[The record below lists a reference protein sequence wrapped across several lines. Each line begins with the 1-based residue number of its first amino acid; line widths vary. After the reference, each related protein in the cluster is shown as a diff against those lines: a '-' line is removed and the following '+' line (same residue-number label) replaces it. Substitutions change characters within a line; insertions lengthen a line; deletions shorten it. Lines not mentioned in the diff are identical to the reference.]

1 MSPDQWRLILSLCI
15 FCPAWKASFKISSPP
30 LIINHFETGYFRL
43 RDFRKLWRIFKGA
56 LLANLEPR
64 NFANWA
70 ACWVFKRLDCRS
82 RNMLRAVLSGRRNN
96 LQAPHQ
102 ISCCRFEV
110 NLLPKLVQPDTFS
123 ENCGVHRS
131 FSLHNLH
138 SSLCLMTVAA
148 GRIDFH
154 LQAHTPCHGVLWL
167 VSRRRI
173 YALDVGHDI
182 AVGRLGFGWPV
193 KSLYHTVWFV
203 MQVNRIEYLIIF

>member
-30 LIINHFETGYFRL
+30 RIFNHLEIRYFRA
-43 RDFRKLWRIFKGA
+43 FYKNLWRIFGWA

-64 NFANWA
+64 NFADWA
-70 ACWVFKRLDCRS
+70 ACWVFERLDCRD
-82 RNMLRAVLSGRRNN
+82 RNLLRAVLSGRRNN

-102 ISCCRFEV
+102 ISRCRFEV
-110 NLLPKLVQPDTFS
+110 NLLPNLVQPDTFFGKR
-123 ENCGVHRS
+123 GVHRS
-131 FSLHNLH
+131 SSIHNLH

-148 GRIDFH
+148 GRLYFH

-173 YALDVGHDI
+173 YAFDVGHDV

-193 KSLYHTVWFV
+193 KSSYHTV
-203 MQVNRIEYLIIF
+203 